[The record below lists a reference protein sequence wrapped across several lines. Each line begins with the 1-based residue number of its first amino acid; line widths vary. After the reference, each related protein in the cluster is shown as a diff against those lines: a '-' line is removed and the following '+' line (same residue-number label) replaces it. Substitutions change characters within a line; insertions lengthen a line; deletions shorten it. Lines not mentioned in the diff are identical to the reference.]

1 MFYNR
6 VDIFNLTFFQLIR
19 KFIKII
25 FWLIVK
31 SSWTLE

>member
-1 MFYNR
+1 MKGIR
-6 VDIFNLTFFQLIR
+6 VQLICVG
-19 KFIKII
+19 KMKEK